1 MSHESKKINHPAT
14 RSSLLARTSPS
25 FKTTRSSR
33 TTRRAGLFA
42 LALFCLCSLLASCN
56 APFGGVKL
64 REDPVIS
71 MKNRY
76 GVVNYSYVRVKQ
88 SPSSSAED
96 AAYVRQADIV
106 EVHECQMG
114 TDTLDEERGYWYRVT
129 ADKVDGWVYSGYLS
143 IYNYRSQADRASRAL
158 KEKSGK

>member
-1 MSHESKKINHPAT
+1 MSHESKRINYPNRHGKRAALIVL
-14 RSSLLARTSPS
+14 SLV
-25 FKTTRSSR
+25 
-33 TTRRAGLFA
+33 
-42 LALFCLCSLLASCN
+42 CLCSLIASCDG
-56 APFGGVKL
+56 PFGGVKL

-76 GVVNYSYVRVKQ
+76 GVITFSYVRVKQ
-88 SPSSSAED
+88 RPSSAAED

-129 ADKVDGWVYSGYLS
+129 ADKVNGWVYSGYLS
-143 IYNYRSQADRASRAL
+143 VYNYRSQAERSSRAL
-158 KEKSGK
+158 RDKSGK